1 MFLVLAKLFIVG
13 RNNVSLNAFFFLHQ
27 KKNSVLT
34 LGHWTNNSAVCLS
47 FLLLKQKHLFF
58 FFNTTLHVLFFVVE
72 TSTKFEKKN
81 NCQTC
86 IQEQTRFFFCEQ
98 FSNFEKQFCRTTST
112 KANFT
117 PKYVLNVFTL
127 RIMSFYPILMLVHSF
142 FRIFFIL

>member
-1 MFLVLAKLFIVG
+1 MFLVLAKLIIVG
-13 RNNVSLNAFFFLHQ
+13 RHNVSLNAFFFLHQ

-58 FFNTTLHVLFFVVE
+58 FQHLTLHVLFFVLE
-72 TSTKFEKKN
+72 TSTKFEKK
-81 NCQTC
+81 T
-86 IQEQTRFFFCEQ
+86 TVRHAFKSKPVFFCEQ
-98 FSNFEKQFCRTTST
+98 FSNFEKQFCGTTST

>member
-1 MFLVLAKLFIVG
+1 MF
-13 RNNVSLNAFFFLHQ
+13 RWTRFFFHQ

-58 FFNTTLHVLFFVVE
+58 FFNTWRFMYFFLFWKPQQ
-72 TSTKFEKKN
+72 SSKKKQLSDMRSRAN
-81 NCQTC
+81 P
-86 IQEQTRFFFCEQ
+86 FFFCEQ

>member
-1 MFLVLAKLFIVG
+1 MF
-13 RNNVSLNAFFFLHQ
+13 RWTRFFLHQ

-58 FFNTTLHVLFFVVE
+58 FFQHLTLHVLFFVLE
-72 TSTKFEKKN
+72 TSTKFEKK
-81 NCQTC
+81 T
-86 IQEQTRFFFCEQ
+86 TVRHAFKSKPVFFCEQ
-98 FSNFEKQFCRTTST
+98 FSNFEKQVCRTTST
-112 KANFT
+112 KANFK